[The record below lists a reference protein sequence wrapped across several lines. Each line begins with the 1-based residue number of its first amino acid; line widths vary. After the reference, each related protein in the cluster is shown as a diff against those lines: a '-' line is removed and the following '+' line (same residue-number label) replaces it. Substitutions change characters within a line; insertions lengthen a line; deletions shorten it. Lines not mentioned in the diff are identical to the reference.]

1 MSKGRNDRGTPNSD
15 NERNF
20 YRSKSKEPTTRE
32 ELIQQ
37 KMNAIAKWSEV
48 KIERDEWK
56 QKAQNN
62 EAAAI
67 QLLDT
72 QQQLQL
78 SEARSREI
86 YLQTEENYRLYLK
99 EQEQYQAIFNLYNQ
113 EQTRSTE
120 LLIQYQE
127 ANTLKLHYLAKYD
140 ELQTK
145 LKAERQSKASIKGW
159 QTRRKNENER
169 LKQQIG
175 DMVILLRD
183 SLERKEESINHLY
196 LIGDRMDRIQRLMDS
211 VEQES
216 NRDPVK
222 LLEKLMRVW
231 LVVQKILAE

>member
-1 MSKGRNDRGTPNSD
+1 MRDASRRNPE
-15 NERNF
+15 NEPRF
-20 YRSKSKEPTTRE
+20 RKKEPPTYE
-32 ELIQQ
+32 EL
-37 KMNAIAKWSEV
+37 
-48 KIERDEWK
+48 K
-56 QKAQNN
+56 QKNMNLRANLGEVRQH
-62 EAAAI
+62 
-67 QLLDT
+67 
-72 QQQLQL
+72 LQL
-78 SEARSREI
+78 SESQGNEMRS
-86 YLQTEENYRLYLK
+86 QADKNYRLYLN
-99 EQEQYQAIFNLYNQ
+99 EQEQYQTIFNLYSQ
-113 EQTRSTE
+113 EQAHSAE

-127 ANTLKLHYLAKYD
+127 ANTLKSHYLAKYD
-140 ELQTK
+140 ELQTE
-145 LKAERQSKASIKGW
+145 LKAERQSKARIKGW

-231 LVVQKILAE
+231 LLVQKILAE